1 MSGSKSTIKKKRV
14 LLKKLAKHD
23 AMWHPDSR
31 LVFKSKKDKLVIG
44 RLDEE
49 NKLVSADE
57 LTLEL
62 CEQWN
67 FKMDPTL
74 VEDDDSDSEDMASA
88 EEPAPESPAGNSDMA
103 DAAEKAPNEPSSEA
117 KNNGT
122 DRKVAKVAKVAE
134 VAEVAETREIDGEG
148 LTLLR
153 DVGNYIVTLENQ
165 LRAVREEL
173 GEKKVQL
180 REKDDE
186 VKKLREKH
194 EVIKR
199 LFS

>member
-1 MSGSKSTIKKKRV
+1 M
-14 LLKKLAKHD
+14 
-23 AMWHPDSR
+23 
-31 LVFKSKKDKLVIG
+31 
-44 RLDEE
+44 
-49 NKLVSADE
+49 SADE

-88 EEPAPESPAGNSDMA
+88 EEPVPESPAGNSDMA

-122 DRKVAKVAKVAE
+122 DRKVAKVAE

-180 REKDDE
+180 REKDEE

>member
-122 DRKVAKVAKVAE
+122 DRKVAE

-180 REKDDE
+180 REKDEE

>member
-122 DRKVAKVAKVAE
+122 DRKVAE

>member
-1 MSGSKSTIKKKRV
+1 MNLRG
-14 LLKKLAKHD
+14 
-23 AMWHPDSR
+23 
-31 LVFKSKKDKLVIG
+31 
-44 RLDEE
+44 
-49 NKLVSADE
+49 
-57 LTLEL
+57 
-62 CEQWN
+62 
-67 FKMDPTL
+67 
-74 VEDDDSDSEDMASA
+74 
-88 EEPAPESPAGNSDMA
+88 
-103 DAAEKAPNEPSSEA
+103 EA

-122 DRKVAKVAKVAE
+122 DRKVAKVAK

-180 REKDDE
+180 REKDEE

>member
-122 DRKVAKVAKVAE
+122 DRKVAE

-180 REKDDE
+180 REKT
-186 VKKLREKH
+186 R
-194 EVIKR
+194 R
-199 LFS
+199 

>member
-122 DRKVAKVAKVAE
+122 DRKVAKVAE

>member
-122 DRKVAKVAKVAE
+122 DRKVAKVAE

-180 REKDDE
+180 REKDEE